1 MNMIAIEES
10 LLERFHR
17 LASETHRP
25 EAEIIEEALSLYIN
39 NDAQY
44 VEVLRQR
51 MDAAER
57 GEFASEQQVSHFF
70 NPSLTRYAP
79 ISLFYPHRHPAS
91 PAKPL
96 DFG

>member
-17 LASETHRP
+17 LASETHRT
-25 EAEIIEEALSLYIN
+25 EAEIIEEALSIYIN

-44 VEVLRQR
+44 VEVLCQR
-51 MDAAER
+51 MDAADR

-70 NPSLTRYAP
+70 STLG
-79 ISLFYPHRHPAS
+79 
-91 PAKPL
+91 
-96 DFG
+96 D

>member
-25 EAEIIEEALSLYIN
+25 EAEIIEEALSIYIN
-39 NDAQY
+39 KDAQY

-51 MDAAER
+51 MDAADR

-70 NPSLTRYAP
+70 NTLG
-79 ISLFYPHRHPAS
+79 
-91 PAKPL
+91 
-96 DFG
+96 D